1 MARTFSAEDAAIL
14 RQLHAD
20 GVNRNGIARQMGW
33 SVGTITNHA
42 QHLGVSFDR
51 EGFRADSDCG
61 SGPPWCVR

>member
-1 MARTFSAEDAAIL
+1 MARTFSAEDAAIR

-42 QHLGVSFDR
+42 QHLGLSFDR
-51 EGFRADSDCG
+51 EGCG
-61 SGPPWCVR
+61 PTVIAGAGRRGA